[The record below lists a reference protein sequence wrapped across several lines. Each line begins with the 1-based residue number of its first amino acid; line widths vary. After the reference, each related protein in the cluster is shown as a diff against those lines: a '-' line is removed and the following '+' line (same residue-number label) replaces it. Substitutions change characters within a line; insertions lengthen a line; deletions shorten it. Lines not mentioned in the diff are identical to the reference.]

1 MNLQDLLNS
10 GQPINITIGL
20 SDLEIFANDL
30 IRKTKIEL
38 EETVI
43 SEKSETYPSPKWV
56 SEFLNV
62 DASTL
67 WRWSKRGYLVPIEV
81 GGKRRYRMSEVK
93 AILNVGGK
101 QS

>member
-1 MNLQDLLNS
+1 MNLLNIIES
-10 GQPINITIGL
+10 GANVSITIQS
-20 SDLEIFANDL
+20 SDLIEFGNYL
-30 IRKTKIEL
+30 IQKTKTDL
-38 EETVI
+38 EEAVI
-43 SEKSETYPSPKWV
+43 SEKAETYPSPKWV

-101 QS
+101 